1 MIEDQVVRMLE
12 SLGVPYELM
21 QIDPAFA
28 DTAACCEKYGLPLDS
43 AGNTIV
49 VASKK
54 EPRKFG
60 ACVVKA
66 TTRLDVNHAV
76 RALLGTSKVSFATAE
91 ETKALTGM
99 MIGGVTVFALPPDLP
114 IYVDDKLMAREWV
127 ILGSGSRSSKIRIAP
142 EVFRRIPNATIVPG
156 LAVDI
161 PRAAVAAE
169 KGPSA
174 SLAASHLDPFEQPV
188 LRVLGTLTQRL
199 QAVTPALG
207 GLGSSGAGGNARGSG
222 RAPGP

>member
-1 MIEDQVVRMLE
+1 MIEERVVHILDA
-12 SLGVPYELM
+12 LGVPYELM

-76 RALLGTSKVSFATAE
+76 RTLLGTSKVSFASAE
-91 ETKALTGM
+91 ETMALTGM

-114 IYVDDKLMAREWV
+114 IYVDDKLMEREWV
-127 ILGSGSRSSKIRIAP
+127 ILGSGSRSSKIKIAP
-142 EVFRRIPNATIVPG
+142 EVFRRIPNATIVPN
-156 LAVDI
+156 LALDI
-161 PRAAVAAE
+161 
-169 KGPSA
+169 
-174 SLAASHLDPFEQPV
+174 
-188 LRVLGTLTQRL
+188 
-199 QAVTPALG
+199 
-207 GLGSSGAGGNARGSG
+207 AR
-222 RAPGP
+222 

>member
-1 MIEDQVVRMLE
+1 MGEYRDLEPKGRGVPESAVIEEQVIRMLD

-76 RALLGTSKVSFATAE
+76 RALLGTSKVSFASAE

-127 ILGSGSRSSKIRIAP
+127 ILGSGSRSSKIKITP
-142 EVFRRIPNATIVPG
+142 EIFFRIPNATIVPG

-161 PRAAVAAE
+161 SR
-169 KGPSA
+169 
-174 SLAASHLDPFEQPV
+174 
-188 LRVLGTLTQRL
+188 
-199 QAVTPALG
+199 
-207 GLGSSGAGGNARGSG
+207 
-222 RAPGP
+222 

>member
-1 MIEDQVVRMLE
+1 MIEERVVHILDA
-12 SLGVPYELM
+12 LGVPYKLM

-28 DTAACCEKYGLPLDS
+28 DTAACCEKYRLPLDS

-76 RALLGTSKVSFATAE
+76 RALLGTSKVSFASAE
-91 ETKALTGM
+91 ETMALTGM

-114 IYVDDKLMAREWV
+114 IYVDDKLMEREWV
-127 ILGSGSRSSKIRIAP
+127 ILGSGSRSSKIKIAP
-142 EVFRRIPNATIVPG
+142 DVFRRIPNATIVPN
-156 LAVDI
+156 LAFE
-161 PRAAVAAE
+161 VA
-169 KGPSA
+169 
-174 SLAASHLDPFEQPV
+174 
-188 LRVLGTLTQRL
+188 R
-199 QAVTPALG
+199 
-207 GLGSSGAGGNARGSG
+207 
-222 RAPGP
+222 

>member
-1 MIEDQVVRMLE
+1 MIDEKVIQVLDG
-12 SLGVPYELM
+12 LGVPYELM

-28 DTAACCEKYGLPLDS
+28 DTTACCEKYGLPLDS

-76 RALLGTSKVSFATAE
+76 RALLGTSKVSFASAE
-91 ETKALTGM
+91 ETQALTGM

-114 IYVDDKLMAREWV
+114 IYVDDKLMEREWV

-142 EVFRRIPNATIVPG
+142 DVFRRIPNATIVPN
-156 LAVDI
+156 LAFE
-161 PRAAVAAE
+161 VA
-169 KGPSA
+169 
-174 SLAASHLDPFEQPV
+174 
-188 LRVLGTLTQRL
+188 R
-199 QAVTPALG
+199 
-207 GLGSSGAGGNARGSG
+207 
-222 RAPGP
+222 

>member
-1 MIEDQVVRMLE
+1 MIEERVVHTLDA
-12 SLGVPYELM
+12 LGVPYELM

-28 DTAACCEKYGLPLDS
+28 DTAACCEKYRLPLDS

-76 RALLGTSKVSFATAE
+76 RALLGTSKVSFASAE
-91 ETKALTGM
+91 ETMALTGM

-114 IYVDDKLMAREWV
+114 IYVDDKLMEREWV
-127 ILGSGSRSSKIRIAP
+127 ILGSGSRSSKIKIAP
-142 EVFRRIPNATIVPG
+142 EVFRRIPNATIVPN
-156 LAVDI
+156 LALE
-161 PRAAVAAE
+161 VA
-169 KGPSA
+169 
-174 SLAASHLDPFEQPV
+174 
-188 LRVLGTLTQRL
+188 R
-199 QAVTPALG
+199 
-207 GLGSSGAGGNARGSG
+207 
-222 RAPGP
+222 